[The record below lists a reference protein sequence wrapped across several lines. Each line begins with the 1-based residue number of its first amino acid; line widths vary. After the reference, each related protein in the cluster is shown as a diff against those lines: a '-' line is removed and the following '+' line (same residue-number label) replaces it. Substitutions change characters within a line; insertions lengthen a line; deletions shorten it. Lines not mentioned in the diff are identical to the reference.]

1 MVREEREDH
10 EEITDAN
17 QKGFLC
23 TSTRSSH
30 NFYLKRVIVK
40 KQIHDLSALISRDAL
55 RAVEAETAWCF
66 VHIADC
72 CQPAL
77 SCGSD
82 FPLVASLRCP
92 EK

>member
-1 MVREEREDH
+1 MSLSLNDLPVEIVHGILLRVEVESVVR
-10 EEITDAN
+10 
-17 QKGFLC
+17 
-23 TSTRSSH
+23 
-30 NFYLKRVIVK
+30 
-40 KQIHDLSALISRDAL
+40 LSALISRDAL